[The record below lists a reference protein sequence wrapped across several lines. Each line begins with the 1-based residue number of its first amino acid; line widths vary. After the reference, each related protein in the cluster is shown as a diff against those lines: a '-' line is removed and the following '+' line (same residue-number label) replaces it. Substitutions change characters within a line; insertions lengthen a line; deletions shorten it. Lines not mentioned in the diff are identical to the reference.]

1 MTLERS
7 PTRQQVAWREVLP
20 GLLSVLGALLLWEGA
35 VRLWNIA
42 PWILP
47 APSAV
52 ARALLNDRATL
63 LAHTQVTLQE
73 ALSGFTVSI
82 MLSVMIA
89 TFIDALPLLRATF
102 YPLFVISQTV
112 PIIAVAP
119 LIMVWFGY
127 GTLPKV
133 LIVLLVT
140 FFPLTVSLVEGYSQ
154 VDPQKVRLLQTMGAR
169 PWHIWRYVRWPSAL
183 PQFFSGLKIAATYS
197 VMGAVIGEWLGAR
210 AGLGIYLV
218 RTAKSF
224 LTDRLFAAIAV
235 IVLLSLILFAI
246 VEGLQWVS
254 LRWLKA

>member
-1 MTLERS
+1 MKSFWQSFWRK
-7 PTRQQVAWREVLP
+7 VDWREVVP
-20 GLLSVLGALLLWEGA
+20 GALSVFGFLLLWEGMIRIFK
-35 VRLWNIA
+35 VP

-52 ARALLNDRATL
+52 VQALISDRQTL
-63 LAHTQVTLQE
+63 LAHSQVTLVE
-73 ALSGFTVSI
+73 AVSGFSLSI
-82 MLSVMIA
+82 VLSIVIA
-89 TFIDALPLLRATF
+89 TIIDRLPLLRATF

-119 LIMVWFGY
+119 LVVVWFGY
-127 GTLPKV
+127 GTLPKILV
-133 LIVLLVT
+133 VLLVT
-140 FFPLTVSLVEGYSQ
+140 FFPLTVSLAEGYRS
-154 VDPQKVRLLQTMGAR
+154 VDQQKVRLLKTMGAR
-169 PWHIWRYVRWPSAL
+169 PWHIFIYARWPSAL

-235 IVLLSLILFAI
+235 IVVLSLVLFAI
-246 VEGLQWVS
+246 VEGVQRVS
-254 LRWLKA
+254 LRWLRV

>member
-1 MTLERS
+1 MTGERL
-7 PTRQQVAWREVLP
+7 PRRQRFAWRAMLP

-35 VRLWNIA
+35 VRFWHIA

-52 ARALLNDRATL
+52 ARALMHDRVTL

-82 MLSVMIA
+82 VLSVIIA

-154 VDPQKVRLLQTMGAR
+154 VDRQKVRLLRTMGAR

-235 IVLLSLILFAI
+235 IVALSLVLFAI
-246 VEGLQWVS
+246 VEGLQWLT
-254 LRWLKA
+254 LRWMKA